1 MDQQDLWVS
10 KWKNKSMKKRSK
22 RYKKI
27 INSIKDK
34 KIESVEKII
43 ETVKINSNTKF
54 SESVDLS
61 FKINLKKIKAAENT
75 LRTIIELPNGN
86 GKKIK
91 VAVLCDENKIND
103 AKKSGAELFGSD
115 DLIKKIVDGNIN
127 FDKIICTPSM
137 MPKMAKLGKILGP
150 KGLMP
155 NPKLETVSDN
165 ILDAVSRIKNKIVE
179 VKNDKDGNVGI
190 SIGRKNFDTKKIL
203 ENLKS
208 VFQNLK
214 KDKSVIFNSENI
226 KNVYLSS
233 TMSPSFK
240 INFKDI

>member
-1 MDQQDLWVS
+1 
-10 KWKNKSMKKRSK
+10 MKKRSK

-103 AKKSGAELFGSD
+103 AKKSGA
-115 DLIKKIVDGNIN
+115 
-127 FDKIICTPSM
+127 
-137 MPKMAKLGKILGP
+137 
-150 KGLMP
+150 
-155 NPKLETVSDN
+155 
-165 ILDAVSRIKNKIVE
+165 DAVKLQTYTPDMMTIKNK
-179 VKNDKDGNVGI
+179 KFDK
-190 SIGRKNFDTKKIL
+190 
-203 ENLKS
+203 
-208 VFQNLK
+208 
-214 KDKSVIFNSENI
+214 
-226 KNVYLSS
+226 Y
-233 TMSPSFK
+233 
-240 INFKDI
+240 

>member
-1 MDQQDLWVS
+1 
-10 KWKNKSMKKRSK
+10 MKKRSK

-43 ETVKINSNTKF
+43 ETVKVNSNTKF

-127 FDKIICTPSM
+127 FDRIICTPSM

-155 NPKLETVSDN
+155 NPKTGTVTEKVGEAINNAKSGQVRFRTDKNGILHGCIGKVSFSSSQIQENAAAMLE
-165 ILDAVSRIKNKIVE
+165 E
-179 VKNDKDGNVGI
+179 VKKLKPATAKGAYI
-190 SIGRKNFDTKKIL
+190 RSIA
-203 ENLKS
+203 
-208 VFQNLK
+208 
-214 KDKSVIFNSENI
+214 
-226 KNVYLSS
+226 LSS
-233 TMSPSFK
+233 TMGPGVKVSPASLAV
-240 INFKDI
+240 